1 MDGKVVASNKKAR
14 FEYFIEETFEA
25 GLALKGTEIKSIRT
39 GQISL
44 QEAYV
49 RTDGQQAWLVGAHVA
64 PYEHASAF
72 QHDPMRERK
81 LLLHKRE
88 IKTMWDAIRIKG
100 MTLVPIKVYLKAG
113 KAKLEVGI
121 AKGKKQYDKRESI
134 KERDLERE
142 NSRRSGDY

>member
-1 MDGKVVASNKKAR
+1 MDVKVVASNKKAR
-14 FEYFIEETFEA
+14 FEYFIQETFEA
-25 GLALKGTEIKSIRT
+25 GLALKGTEIKSIRL

-64 PYEHASAF
+64 PYEHASAA
-72 QHDPMRERK
+72 QHDPSRERK

-88 IKTMWDAIRIKG
+88 IKTLWDAVRIKG
-100 MTLVPIKVYLKAG
+100 MTIIPIKVYLKAG
-113 KAKLEVGI
+113 KAKLEIGI

-134 KERDLERE
+134 KERDIARE
-142 NSRRSGDY
+142 NSRKSGDY